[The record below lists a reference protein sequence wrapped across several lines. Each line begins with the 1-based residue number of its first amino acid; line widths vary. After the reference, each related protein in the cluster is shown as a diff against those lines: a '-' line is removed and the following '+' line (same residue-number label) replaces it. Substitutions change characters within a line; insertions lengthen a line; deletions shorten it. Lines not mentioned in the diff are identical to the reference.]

1 MIASL
6 LFMIRSLHTR
16 LGEAGGSEVDP
27 RILEF
32 RQPASGPVTVAL
44 RSLGLPPYKRIQ
56 HSYADRTIY
65 GLLIL
70 GNFILTV
77 RTFHAS

>member
-16 LGEAGGSEVDP
+16 LEEAGGSEVDP

-32 RQPASGPVTVAL
+32 RQTTSGPVTH
-44 RSLGLPPYKRIQ
+44 GLP
-56 HSYADRTIY
+56 
-65 GLLIL
+65 LI
-70 GNFILTV
+70 G
-77 RTFHAS
+77 S